1 MAWNCH
7 SRSTAAV
14 LCGKREMEKAEAN
27 SGGLGMCSC
36 IILVK
41 SLLSAFPLGWLLVAQ
56 RHQPYTKQE
65 AQRFGRN
72 SGHLD
77 MAGLINSQESFL

>member
-7 SRSTAAV
+7 SRSPVAL
-14 LCGKREMEKAEAN
+14 LCGKGEMEKAEAD
-27 SGGLGMCSC
+27 SGDLEMYSC
-36 IILVK
+36 VILIK
-41 SLLSAFPLGWLLVAQ
+41 FLSSAFPLGWLLVAQ
-56 RHQPYTKQE
+56 RHQPYRKQE

-77 MAGLINSQESFL
+77 MAVLINSQESFI

>member
-1 MAWNCH
+1 M
-7 SRSTAAV
+7 RLRDV
-14 LCGKREMEKAEAN
+14 P
-27 SGGLGMCSC
+27 C

-41 SLLSAFPLGWLLVAQ
+41 SLFSAFPLGWILVAQ
-56 RHQPYTKQE
+56 RHEPYRKQE

-77 MAGLINSQESFL
+77 MAVLINSQESFI